1 MEDHAQK
8 PRRVA
13 IKKVLRGYR
22 GVKGKFFLA
31 LSATVLG
38 VIVVIFLVLNYFL
51 RGQVLQTLDAE
62 VQRAARLFLVMQQ
75 HDREQLLE
83 KGHIWASVPQLK
95 AALDDRDVLNMQ
107 LVLKQLYQG
116 ELAAHKEPF
125 ALFSQAERPLSKLSS
140 PEAEAAATHSFSDIC
155 LVYNR
160 DGRLL
165 MTTTRTAET
174 NEIFNETHGHFALP
188 DSLLSLAWTGKER
201 FAAWNDQHGAWWGV
215 IVPVWAGGSPFGPW
229 LIGALVIGVRLD
241 DMFAQH
247 TKALV
252 GAEVAFVLAEKVA
265 AVSLRNGDREK
276 LAAAVAALTATSNWA
291 ETPQP
296 IAMAREN
303 FLAVSL
309 PLFEN
314 ESPDRVILFRSI
326 DRSIRPLLAPVQRTL
341 FIVGLGAFLAAL
353 GISLIISRNI
363 TQPIARLV
371 DAAHAAGAGRLDQP
385 IQISSRDEI
394 GYLARRFEAMRQ
406 SLKQQME
413 KLTELN
419 ASLVERNADLET
431 ALAQLHRTQ
440 VELIKTEKL
449 AAAGKLTAQLSH
461 EINNPIHNIRSSLET
476 ALKKMPEALAGR
488 QFVQLAHDEILRIGK
503 LVRQM
508 LDFYRFGQVEL
519 QSVDLNTTLVEVL
532 ESSQQRFKEYG
543 IKVER
548 HLAADLPAVRASRD
562 QMKQVF
568 LNLILNAIEAMPH
581 GGKLIASSLS
591 RNGFAQIEIGDTGS
605 GIPPEN
611 LAKIFDTFFTTKR
624 AVHGVGLGLS
634 VCYNIVHQHGG
645 TIEVQSEVGKGSTFT
660 VKLPLAEK
668 MEQR

>member
-1 MEDHAQK
+1 
-8 PRRVA
+8 
-13 IKKVLRGYR
+13 
-22 GVKGKFFLA
+22 
-31 LSATVLG
+31 LG
-38 VIVVIFLVLNYFL
+38 VIVVVFWVLNYFL

-83 KGHIWASVPQLK
+83 KSHIWASVPQLK

-125 ALFSQAERPLSKLSS
+125 ALFSQAERPFPRFSN
-140 PEAEAAATHSFSDIC
+140 PGEEATAVSDIC
-155 LVYNR
+155 LIYNR

-165 MTTTRTAET
+165 LTTTRTAESE
-174 NEIFNETHGHFALP
+174 EIFSETRGRFALP
-188 DSLLSLAWTGKER
+188 DSLLSLAWRGKER
-201 FAAWNDQHGAWWGV
+201 FAAWSDQHGTWWGV
-215 IVPVWAGGSPFGPW
+215 IVPIWAGGSPFGPW
-229 LIGALVIGVRLD
+229 VIGALVLGVRLD

-252 GAEVAFVLAEKVA
+252 GTEVAFVFAEKVA
-265 AVSLRNGDREK
+265 AVSWMDGDREK
-276 LAAAVAALTATSNWA
+276 LSEGIEALVTNSNLTAT
-291 ETPQP
+291 PQP
-296 IAMAREN
+296 VAMAREN

-314 ESPDRVILFRSI
+314 DSPDQVILFRSI

-371 DAAHAAGAGRLDQP
+371 EAAHAASAGRLDQP
-385 IQISSRDEI
+385 IHISSRDEI
-394 GYLARRFEAMRQ
+394 GYLARRFEAMQQ

-431 ALAQLHRTQ
+431 ALAQLHRAQ

-519 QSVDLNTTLVEVL
+519 QAVDLNTTLVEVL
-532 ESSQQRFKEYG
+532 ESSRQRFKEYG

-548 HLAADLPAVRASRD
+548 HLAPNLPAVRASRD

-581 GGKLIASSLS
+581 GGKLEARSSS
-591 RNGFAQIEIGDTGS
+591 RNGLAEIEISDTGS

-645 TIEVQSEVGKGSTFT
+645 TIEVQSEVGKGSRFT

-668 MEQR
+668 MEQNVP

>member
-8 PRRVA
+8 PRRLT
-13 IKKVLRGYR
+13 IKNVLRGYR

-38 VIVVIFLVLNYFL
+38 VIVVVFWVLNYFL

-83 KGHIWASVPQLK
+83 KGQIWASVPQLK
-95 AALDDRDVLNMQ
+95 AALDDHDVLNMQ

-125 ALFSQAERPLSKLSS
+125 ALFSQAERPL
-140 PEAEAAATHSFSDIC
+140 PRFANPGAEANAVSDIC
-155 LVYNR
+155 LIYNR

-174 NEIFNETHGHFALP
+174 EEFFSETRGRFALP

-201 FAAWNDQHGAWWGV
+201 FAAWNDRHGAWWGV
-215 IVPVWAGGSPFGPW
+215 IVPIWAGGSPFGPW
-229 LIGALVIGVRLD
+229 VIGALILGVRLD

-265 AVSLRNGDREK
+265 AASMNGNREK
-276 LAAAVAALTATSNWA
+276 LSEGIEALVKNSNLTAT
-291 ETPQP
+291 PQLV
-296 IAMAREN
+296 AMAREN
-303 FLAVSL
+303 FLTVSL

-314 ESPDRVILFRSI
+314 DSPDQVILFRSI

-431 ALAQLHRTQ
+431 ALAQLRRAQ
-440 VELIKTEKL
+440 EELIKTEKL

-519 QSVDLNTTLVEVL
+519 QAVDLNTTLVEVL

-548 HLAADLPAVRASRD
+548 HLAPNLPAVRASRD

-581 GGKLIASSLS
+581 GGKLEARSSS
-591 RNGFAQIEIGDTGS
+591 GNGLAEIEIGDTGS

-645 TIEVQSEVGKGSTFT
+645 TIEVQSEVGKGSRFT

-668 MEQR
+668 MEQNVP

>member
-1 MEDHAQK
+1 MAENAQQ
-8 PRRVA
+8 PRRLA
-13 IKKVLRGYR
+13 IKKMLRGYR
-22 GVKGKFFLA
+22 GIKGKFFLA

-38 VIVVIFLVLNYFL
+38 VIVVVFLVLNYFL

-83 KGHIWASVPQLK
+83 KGQIWASVPQLK

-125 ALFSQAERPLSKLSS
+125 ALFSQAERPFPRLSN
-140 PEAEAAATHSFSDIC
+140 PGQEATAVSDIC
-155 LVYNR
+155 LIYDR

-174 NEIFNETHGHFALP
+174 GEIFSETRRHFALP

-229 LIGALVIGVRLD
+229 LIGALVLGVRLD
-241 DMFAQH
+241 DLFAQQ

-252 GAEVAFVLAEKVA
+252 GAEVAFVFAEKVA
-265 AVSLRNGDREK
+265 AVSLSNGDREK
-276 LAAAVAALTATSNWA
+276 LAAGVATLAANSTLTAT
-291 ETPQP
+291 PQP
-296 IAMAREN
+296 VAMAREN

-314 ESPDRVILFRSI
+314 DSPDQVILFRSI

-353 GISLIISRNI
+353 GLSLIISRNI

-371 DAAHAAGAGRLDQP
+371 EAAHAAGAGRLDQP

-406 SLKQQME
+406 SLKQQMG

-431 ALAQLHRTQ
+431 ALAQLRRAQ
-440 VELIKTEKL
+440 EELIKTEKL

-476 ALKKMPEALAGR
+476 ALKKMPDGLAGR

-508 LDFYRFGQVEL
+508 LDFYRFGRVEL
-519 QSVDLNTTLVEVL
+519 QAVDLNTTLLEVL

-548 HLAADLPAVRASRD
+548 HLAPDLPAVRASRD

-568 LNLILNAIEAMPH
+568 LNLILNAIEAMPR
-581 GGKLIASSLS
+581 GGKLEARSSS
-591 RNGFAQIEIGDTGS
+591 RNGWAEIAIGDTGS

-645 TIEVQSEVGKGSTFT
+645 TIEVQSELGKGSTFT
-660 VKLPLAEK
+660 VKLPLAGK
-668 MEQR
+668 MEQT